1 MENARTQSDTVNGL
15 RLLCNV
21 LVVVFHAAMFPA
33 SIGMSK
39 EKQFLD
45 SVAEIAWWG
54 SIPALFVISGWCYFN
69 GFKRVGV
76 AWWTHKLTHRIWRLL
91 LPFILWG
98 AIFTALYCAIGNLSP
113 RVAERLQEHHVV
125 GLDGYL
131 RMVFNADGY
140 LLYGP
145 LWFLR
150 ALLACTLISPLIG
163 WVFMVF
169 GRSFFPQLIC
179 LGIISI
185 VAYAV
190 GLTFRAIGWVQY
202 PGYGFVCFGIGA
214 WVAVNEISV
223 VRLRKYFVL
232 FEALGSNRWV
242 QKWLL
247 PVGMF
252 LYLTHLFVNR
262 IVHYSICR
270 FVDGG
275 GGQLSAVFVVSLVI
289 STVVPVFLWHLMNRC
304 CPRLLALLDG
314 RGNRLR

>member
-1 MENARTQSDTVNGL
+1 MENARTQSDAVNGL
-15 RLLCNV
+15 RLFCNI

-33 SIGMSK
+33 SICMNK

-45 SVAEIAWWG
+45 SVAKIAWWG
-54 SIPALFVISGWCYFN
+54 SIPVLFVISGWCYFN

-76 AWWTHKLTHRIWRLL
+76 AWWTHKLTNRIWRLL

-98 AIFTALYCAIGNLSP
+98 AFFTALYCAIGNLSP

-131 RMVFNADGY
+131 RMVFKADGY

-150 ALLACTLISPLIG
+150 ALLACALISPLMG
-163 WVFMVF
+163 WVFMIF
-169 GRSFFPQLIC
+169 RRSFLLQLIC

-185 VAYAV
+185 VAYAI

-202 PGYGFVCFGIGA
+202 PGYGFVCFGVGA
-214 WVAVNEISV
+214 WMAVNGSILVCLS
-223 VRLRKYFVL
+223 KCFAP
-232 FEALGSNRWV
+232 FAALGSNRWV

-262 IVHYSICR
+262 VVHYSLWR

-275 GGQLSAVFVVSLVI
+275 VGQLSAIFVASLVI
-289 STVVPVFLWHLMNRC
+289 SAGAPIVLWHLMNHY
-304 CPRLLALLDG
+304 CPRVLAVLDG
-314 RGNRLR
+314 RGNQL